1 MKLSHRRSAAYPRL
15 RFMAQDKSVQDGKQ
29 GDQTDGRTSNRD
41 DQLIVV
47 CRLAT
52 PGFLNPL
59 IAAAMAFSSVFVVTY
74 CLGRRRFQPAV
85 GLADTYLACLVTGL
99 G

>member
-1 MKLSHRRSAAYPRL
+1 L
-15 RFMAQDKSVQDGKQ
+15 VQDGRQ

-41 DQLIVV
+41 DQLIAV
-47 CRLAT
+47 CRLAA

-59 IAAAMAFSSVFVVTY
+59 IAAAMAFRSVFVVTY
-74 CLGRRRFQPAV
+74 CLGRRRFKPAV

-99 G
+99 GEERGSLSTPQSSA

>member
-1 MKLSHRRSAAYPRL
+1 
-15 RFMAQDKSVQDGKQ
+15 
-29 GDQTDGRTSNRD
+29 
-41 DQLIVV
+41 LIAV
-47 CRLAT
+47 CRLAA

-59 IAAAMAFSSVFVVTY
+59 IAAAMAFSSVFVVTCC

-99 G
+99 GEERGSLSTPQSSA

>member
-1 MKLSHRRSAAYPRL
+1 MALIQRHRT
-15 RFMAQDKSVQDGKQ
+15 G
-29 GDQTDGRTSNRD
+29 
-41 DQLIVV
+41 
-47 CRLAT
+47 RLAA

-85 GLADTYLACLVTGL
+85 GLADTCLA
-99 G
+99 